1 MKINCKDTDMTPEI
15 KSLILDLYAIE
26 AIKFGSFTLKSGIQ
40 SPIYIDLRLVISY
53 PPLMKK
59 LSSALEKLIAP
70 LSFDLLC
77 GVPYAALPI
86 ATALSLEGNH
96 PMIMCRKET
105 KDYGTKKLIEGKF
118 EKGQTCLLIE
128 DVVTSGASIMET
140 AASLR
145 KQDLEINDAIVMLDR
160 QQGGTQKLKE
170 NSIEL
175 HALMSIFDLLKVLS
189 NEKKISE
196 ETVKK
201 VNDFLNTP

>member
-1 MKINCKDTDMTPEI
+1 MTPET
-15 KSLILDLYAIE
+15 KSLILDLYSIE

-59 LSSALEKLIAP
+59 LSACLNKLIAQ
-70 LSFDLLC
+70 LSFDMIC
-77 GVPYAALPI
+77 GIPYAALPI
-86 ATALSLEGNH
+86 TTALSLEGSH
-96 PMIMCRKET
+96 PMIMCRKEV

-145 KQDLEINDAIVMLDR
+145 KQDLEINDAIVVLDR
-160 QQGGTQKLKE
+160 EQGGKEKLME
-170 NSIEL
+170 NSIVL
-175 HALMSIFDLLKVLS
+175 HPLISIFELLKVLFY
-189 NEKKISE
+189 EKKISE
-196 ETVKK
+196 ATFKQ
-201 VNDFLNTP
+201 VNDFLAVPAK

>member
-1 MKINCKDTDMTPEI
+1 MMTPET
-15 KSLILDLYAIE
+15 KSLILDLYSIE

-59 LSSALEKLIAP
+59 LSACLNKLIAQ
-70 LSFDLLC
+70 LSFDMIC
-77 GVPYAALPI
+77 GIPYAALPI
-86 ATALSLEGNH
+86 TTALSLEGSH
-96 PMIMCRKET
+96 PMIMCRKEV

-145 KQDLEINDAIVMLDR
+145 KQDLEINDAIVVLDR
-160 QQGGTQKLKE
+160 EQGGKEKLME
-170 NSIEL
+170 NSIVL
-175 HALMSIFDLLKVLS
+175 HPLISIFELLKVLFY
-189 NEKKISE
+189 EKKISE
-196 ETVKK
+196 ATFKQ
-201 VNDFLNTP
+201 VNDFLAVPAK